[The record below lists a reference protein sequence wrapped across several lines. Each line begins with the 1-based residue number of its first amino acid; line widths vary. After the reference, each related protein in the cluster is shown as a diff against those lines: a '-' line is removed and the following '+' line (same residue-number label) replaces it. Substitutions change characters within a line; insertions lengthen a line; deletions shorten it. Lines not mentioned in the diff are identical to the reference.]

1 MMHDRDDRRLV
12 ASFALL
18 CGLIAPLVLYTV
30 DASLPY
36 NALELPLVGRQAART
51 LVPEGWKFFTRDAT
65 EPRLHPRRRDFTG
78 AWLSADLGANAEAHH
93 WFGLRRTSRV
103 QPIELGALVAN
114 VDESQWRD
122 CKVSTDICLEAA
134 PTAATIVNVHPLRS
148 LCGDIGLVLQQPVPW
163 AWARRL
169 GHVTMPARVLRLDV
183 IC

>member
-1 MMHDRDDRRLV
+1 MKHDSRDRRLV
-12 ASFALL
+12 AFFVLL
-18 CGLIAPLVLYTV
+18 CGLIAPFVLYAV

-36 NALELPLVGRQAART
+36 NALELPLVGRQTART

-65 EPRLHPRRRDFTG
+65 EPRLYPHHRDLAG
-78 AWLSADLGANAEAHH
+78 AWLSADLGANAEARH

-103 QPIELGALVAN
+103 QSIELGALVAN
-114 VDESQWRD
+114 IDESQWRD
-122 CKVSTDICLEAA
+122 CEVSTDICLDAA
-134 PTAATIVNVHPLRS
+134 PIAAIIVNVHPLRS

-169 GHVTMPARVLRLDV
+169 GRVTMPARVLRLEV